1 MSRQR
6 IVVVEDDRS
15 TRIALRSLFSRMG
28 YEVTLAA
35 TVADGF
41 CLLDP
46 APDYLILDL
55 MLPDGEGADLLRWV
69 RSAQLPT
76 RVAVTT
82 GMGDHD
88 RLEAVSALQP
98 DGLLSKPVCVSALC
112 RALSGR
118 KARSPQTVDGIHS
131 ADHEQPNFDMQC

>member
-1 MSRQR
+1 MSGQR
-6 IVVVEDDRS
+6 IVVVEDDRA

-28 YEVTLAA
+28 YEVTTAA

-55 MLPDGEGADLLRWV
+55 MLPDGDGADLLRWV
-69 RSAQLPT
+69 RSTKLPT

-82 GMGDHD
+82 GLCDPD
-88 RLEAVSALQP
+88 RLEALSALKP
-98 DGLLSKPVCVSALC
+98 DGLLSKPVCVSELC
-112 RALSGR
+112 CALSVR
-118 KARSPQTVDGIHS
+118 KAGTHHM
-131 ADHEQPNFDMQC
+131 A